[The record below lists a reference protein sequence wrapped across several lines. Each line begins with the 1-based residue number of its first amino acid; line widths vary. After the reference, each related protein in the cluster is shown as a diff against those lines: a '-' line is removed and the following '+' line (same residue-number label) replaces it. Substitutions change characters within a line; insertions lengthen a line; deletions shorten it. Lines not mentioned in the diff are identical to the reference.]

1 MKRDLVTLRDVS
13 KAEIHQLIALGR
25 RLKADVRAR
34 RPHPWLPGRTLAM
47 IFEKP
52 SLRTRVTFETGM
64 LQFGGGAIYLAPGDI
79 QLGTREPVGDIAANL
94 SRWVDLIVART
105 FSHDSVVELARR
117 STVPVINGLSDLY
130 HPCQILA
137 DLMTLAELRGSIEGM
152 RLAFIGD
159 GNNMVHSWVLAAAK
173 VGFDFVLACPKGYEP
188 DADILAEAQAAAPG
202 RIHVTH
208 DVEEAASGSDVLYT
222 DVWTSMGQEAEAER
236 RRKVFAK
243 FQINDAL
250 LALAAKD
257 AIVMHCLP
265 AHRGEEITAE
275 VIDGPRAVVLEQA
288 ENRLHIQKAILAFL
302 AGAPASREPASGEIQ
317 TPR

>member
-13 KAEIHQLIALGR
+13 KTEIKSLIALAR

-34 RPHPWLPGRTLAM
+34 KPHPWLSGRTLAM

-64 LQFGGGAIYLAPGDI
+64 YQLGGGAIYLAPGDI
-79 QLGTREPVGDIAANL
+79 QLGTRETSGDVAANL

-105 FSHDSVVELARR
+105 FSHDSVIELA
-117 STVPVINGLSDLY
+117 SHATVPVINALSDLY

-137 DLMTLAELRGSIEGM
+137 DLMTLAELRGTIEGL
-152 RLAFIGD
+152 RVSFIGD
-159 GNNMVHSWVLAAAK
+159 GNNIVHSWMLAAAK
-173 VGFDFVLACPKGYEP
+173 VGFDFTLACPKGYEP
-188 DADILAEAQAAAPG
+188 DADILAEVQAAAPG
-202 RIHVTH
+202 RVRVTH
-208 DVEEAASGSDVLYT
+208 DVHDAAAGADVLYT

-243 FQINDAL
+243 FQINDGL
-250 LALAAKD
+250 VGEAAAE

-265 AHRGEEITAE
+265 AHRGEEITAS
-275 VIDGPRAVVLEQA
+275 VLDGPRAVVLEQA
-288 ENRLHIQKAILAFL
+288 ENRLHIQKAVLAWL
-302 AGAPASREPASGEIQ
+302 AGAPEAM
-317 TPR
+317 

>member
-13 KAEIHQLIALGR
+13 KQEIKDLIALAR
-25 RLKADVRAR
+25 RLKADVRAK
-34 RPHPWLPGRTLAM
+34 RPHPWLSGRTLAM

-64 LQFGGGAIYLAPGDI
+64 YQLGGGAIYLAPGDI
-79 QLGTREPVGDIAANL
+79 QLGMRETSGDVAANL

-105 FSHDSVVELARR
+105 FSHDSVVELARGA
-117 STVPVINGLSDLY
+117 TVPVINGLSDLY

-137 DLMTLAELRGSIEGM
+137 DLMTLSELRGSLEGM

-159 GNNMVHSWVLAAAK
+159 GNNMVHSWILAAAK
-173 VGFDFVLACPKGYEP
+173 IGFDFVLACPKGYEP
-188 DADILAEAQAAAPG
+188 DADILAETQAAAPG
-202 RIHVTH
+202 RIRVTH
-208 DVEEAASGSDVLYT
+208 DVEDAARGADVLYT

-243 FQINDAL
+243 FQVNAKLLETAADGAL
-250 LALAAKD
+250 
-257 AIVMHCLP
+257 VMHCLP

-275 VIDGPRAVVLEQA
+275 VLEGPRAVVLEQA
-288 ENRLHIQKAILAFL
+288 ENRLHIQKAILAWL
-302 AGAPASREPASGEIQ
+302 AGAPEAA
-317 TPR
+317 

>member
-13 KAEIHQLIALGR
+13 KTEIKSLIALAR

-34 RPHPWLPGRTLAM
+34 KPHPWLSGRTLAM

-64 LQFGGGAIYLAPGDI
+64 YQLGGGAIYLAPGDI
-79 QLGTREPVGDIAANL
+79 QLGTRETSGDVAANL

-105 FSHDSVVELARR
+105 FAHDSVIELA
-117 STVPVINGLSDLY
+117 SHATVPVINALSDLY

-137 DLMTLAELRGSIEGM
+137 DLMTLAELRGTIEGL
-152 RLAFIGD
+152 RIAFVGD
-159 GNNMVHSWVLAAAK
+159 GNNIVHSWMLAAAK

-188 DADILAEAQAAAPG
+188 DADILAEVQAAAPG
-202 RIHVTH
+202 RVRVTH
-208 DVEEAASGSDVLYT
+208 DVHDAAAGADVLYT

-250 LALAAKD
+250 VGEAAAE

-265 AHRGEEITAE
+265 AHRGEEITAS
-275 VIDGPRAVVLEQA
+275 VLDGPRAVVLEQA
-288 ENRLHIQKAILAFL
+288 ENRLHIQKAVLAWL
-302 AGAPASREPASGEIQ
+302 AGAPEAL
-317 TPR
+317 

>member
-1 MKRDLVTLRDVS
+1 MKRDLVTLRDIS
-13 KAEIHQLIALGR
+13 KGELFHLIALAR

-64 LQFGGGAIYLAPGDI
+64 TQLGGSAIYLAPGDI
-79 QLGTREPVGDIAANL
+79 QFGKREPVGDIAANL

-105 FSHDSVVELARR
+105 FSHDSVVELAR
-117 STVPVINGLSDLY
+117 SATVPVVNGLSDLY

-137 DLMTLAELRGSIEGM
+137 DLMTLAELRGHIEGT
-152 RLAFIGD
+152 RIAFIGD

-202 RIHVTH
+202 RIRVTH
-208 DVEEAASGSDVLYT
+208 DVQEAAAGADVLYT
-222 DVWTSMGQEAEAER
+222 DVWTSMGQEDEAER
-236 RRKVFAK
+236 RRKVFAR
-243 FQINDAL
+243 FQINRELVEVAAPDAL
-250 LALAAKD
+250 
-257 AIVMHCLP
+257 VMHCLP

-288 ENRLHIQKAILAFL
+288 ENRLHIQKAILAWL
-302 AGAPASREPASGEIQ
+302 AGAAEAQ
-317 TPR
+317 A